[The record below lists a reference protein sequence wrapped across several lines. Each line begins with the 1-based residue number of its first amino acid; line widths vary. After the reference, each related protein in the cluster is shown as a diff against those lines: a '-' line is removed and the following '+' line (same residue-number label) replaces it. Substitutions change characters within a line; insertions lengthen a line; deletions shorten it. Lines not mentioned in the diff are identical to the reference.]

1 MITPGVRQ
9 VIDDC
14 AHACGFVS
22 DTAQHA
28 VDLADSQRS
37 AEPVELAG
45 SADDADR
52 PPQLHAGLDQHT
64 AHAGPGFPGGVGGQA
79 RILELAEHSVQGPP
93 ETAGKAA
100 VMSTSDLRWE
110 PVRHDTHR
118 HGLHAGKRPED
129 GADHRRSHR

>member
-37 AEPVELAG
+37 AEPVEFAG

-52 PPQLHAGLDQHT
+52 PPQLHASLDQHT
-64 AHAGPGFPGGVGGQA
+64 AHAGTDFPAASVA
-79 RILELAEHSVQGPP
+79 RRASSSSLSIRFRDRQRPP
-93 ETAGKAA
+93 ERLP
-100 VMSTSDLRWE
+100 S
-110 PVRHDTHR
+110 
-118 HGLHAGKRPED
+118 
-129 GADHRRSHR
+129 